1 MYNSISNP
9 HKGPHA
15 PNPVGRLVQQRGHFF
30 AYHRH
35 GGKLMISMIV
45 GAASVLAVNGKRI
58 SVVKQKNNKY
68 RTRYLPYAEFNDLE
82 TLARSVIDVH
92 RTLRS

>member
-1 MYNSISNP
+1 MPEATQRRTLRHKNVPFVISTT
-9 HKGPHA
+9 
-15 PNPVGRLVQQRGHFF
+15 
-30 AYHRH
+30 
-35 GGKLMISMIV
+35 